1 MVVSFTKSYC
11 NGKRGNVEAFE
22 NELVGVDII
31 TAYLTEAQI
40 KKTNDQGINDFYAK
54 STMEGKVA
62 ALKDA
67 FKKYSKDKKVPSDVK
82 IFLDR
87 YIEGYKRMIKH
98 LELNGDRNPSEG
110 KAPFTFAAY
119 RSMSEFA
126 IQKDKIIRSVA
137 KANLQG
143 HVSGDA
149 KDGLLFNILAVV
161 LCWNLVARSI
171 SVIQLMFTFFRWE
184 NDHIVIT
191 DPKHKGDQTGEKT
204 VPKPLFANLSA
215 DPLIC
220 PFLWLGVSLLSRSDT
235 QSASVFGDKEA
246 EGRDTSIGRFSR
258 WCKLCATRF
267 VDTGYHR
274 YDYRWDG

>member
-1 MVVSFTKSYC
+1 
-11 NGKRGNVEAFE
+11 VEAFE

-110 KAPFTFAAY
+110 KAPFTF
-119 RSMSEFA
+119 
-126 IQKDKIIRSVA
+126 
-137 KANLQG
+137 
-143 HVSGDA
+143 
-149 KDGLLFNILAVV
+149 
-161 LCWNLVARSI
+161 
-171 SVIQLMFTFFRWE
+171 
-184 NDHIVIT
+184 DHIVIT
-191 DPKHKGDQTGEKT
+191 DPKHKGRLK
-204 VPKPLFANLSA
+204 
-215 DPLIC
+215 
-220 PFLWLGVSLLSRSDT
+220 
-235 QSASVFGDKEA
+235 
-246 EGRDTSIGRFSR
+246 
-258 WCKLCATRF
+258 
-267 VDTGYHR
+267 
-274 YDYRWDG
+274 